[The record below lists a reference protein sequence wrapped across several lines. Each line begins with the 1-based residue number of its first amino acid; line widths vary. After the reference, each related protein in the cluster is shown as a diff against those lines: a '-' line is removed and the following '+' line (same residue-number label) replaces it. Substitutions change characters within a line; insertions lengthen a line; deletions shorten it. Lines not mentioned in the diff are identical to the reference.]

1 MNSLDKNKIEIK
13 SFVYDWGLIFLIM
26 LLVFIISIPPIIW
39 NEENLKISDSRK
51 RMLDLAYALKAYNK
65 LTGQLTDDKELIFE
79 TIMHVRD
86 SLIAN
91 ETLNGNKN
99 IYLSCEYEATFLM
112 DPIEGS
118 RIDSQIDLSVIDK
131 KDRLNYID
139 KTTYDMKTNEFNGTR
154 IYEIPEIDDVKNIPD
169 IVPLIQIDYETQTS
183 YYPDP
188 NLQTIDSLYSLENL
202 IRFARKDCADTVKVD
217 IPRNFGFMLDTLFS
231 SSSIIT
237 ENVVDTIYT
246 LKEPLENNDVQTSYV
261 KNQYLFKYIPKSEYD
276 SLWSFGIPSF
286 EDQLVTIDSTY
297 LNKLIYCYFILFK
310 FVY

>member
-13 SFVYDWGLIFLIM
+13 SFVYDWGLIFLVM

-118 RIDSQIDLSVIDK
+118 RGDQSP
-131 KDRLNYID
+131 RLNSE
-139 KTTYDMKTNEFNGTR
+139 KTQKYRDTCIRITR
-154 IYEIPEIDDVKNIPD
+154 Y
-169 IVPLIQIDYETQTS
+169 Q
-183 YYPDP
+183 
-188 NLQTIDSLYSLENL
+188 
-202 IRFARKDCADTVKVD
+202 F
-217 IPRNFGFMLDTLFS
+217 F
-231 SSSIIT
+231 
-237 ENVVDTIYT
+237 
-246 LKEPLENNDVQTSYV
+246 
-261 KNQYLFKYIPKSEYD
+261 
-276 SLWSFGIPSF
+276 
-286 EDQLVTIDSTY
+286 
-297 LNKLIYCYFILFK
+297 
-310 FVY
+310 

>member
-13 SFVYDWGLIFLIM
+13 SFAYDWGLIFLVM

-118 RIDSQIDLSVIDK
+118 RIDSQIDLTAIDK

-139 KTTYDMKTNEFNGTR
+139 KTIYDMKTNEFNGTR

-183 YYPDP
+183 YSRPKF
-188 NLQTIDSLYSLENL
+188 T
-202 IRFARKDCADTVKVD
+202 
-217 IPRNFGFMLDTLFS
+217 
-231 SSSIIT
+231 
-237 ENVVDTIYT
+237 
-246 LKEPLENNDVQTSYV
+246 NN
-261 KNQYLFKYIPKSEYD
+261 
-276 SLWSFGIPSF
+276 
-286 EDQLVTIDSTY
+286 
-297 LNKLIYCYFILFK
+297 
-310 FVY
+310 